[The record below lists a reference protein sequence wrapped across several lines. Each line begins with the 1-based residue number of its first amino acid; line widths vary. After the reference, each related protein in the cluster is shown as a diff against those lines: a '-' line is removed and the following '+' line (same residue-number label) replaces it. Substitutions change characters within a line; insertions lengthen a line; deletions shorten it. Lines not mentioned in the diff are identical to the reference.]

1 MRRDSTPLSFDTDT
15 GKTYVS
21 NFILIIQEIWFNKQ
35 QQFIHTL
42 IMTTLLKT
50 LRRYLGNVYDVI
62 SAKVD
67 NQDTCT

>member
-1 MRRDSTPLSFDTDT
+1 M
-15 GKTYVS
+15 KIYMYIV
-21 NFILIIQEIWFNKQ
+21 IIQEIGFNKQ

-67 NQDTCT
+67 NEDNVLK

>member
-1 MRRDSTPLSFDTDT
+1 M
-15 GKTYVS
+15 
-21 NFILIIQEIWFNKQ
+21 IIQEIWFNKQ

-50 LRRYLGNVYDVI
+50 LRHCLGNVYDVI